1 MVRPNQLKLDN
12 DEGKAMTISIKAAA
26 AALAISVAAIAPGA
40 HAAGTLNGAGGTAI
54 YPLLSAWAQDY
65 KQQTGIAVNYQ
76 PIGSGGGIK
85 QIEART
91 VDFANSDKPL
101 MHDDLVK
108 NHLVQFP
115 QTIIS
120 IVPVVHLL
128 GVKPGD
134 LVLDGKTLAD
144 IYLGNIT
151 KWNDPAIRKL
161 NPKLRLPDIAI
172 ITVHRSDGSGTTFNF
187 TDYLGKVSPAWKTNV
202 GSDTSVSW
210 PGGIG
215 GKGNAG
221 VAASVAQ
228 TIGSIGYVE
237 YAYAKQNKLTY
248 TDMINASGARVRPSV
263 SAFQAAARQAD
274 FSRVQD
280 FYLILTNQP
289 GKESWPIIAATYMLM
304 RSDYAPDRN
313 RGVLKFLDWALRS
326 GQSQAEKLDY
336 VPIPAETVK
345 QIEASWTRGLK
356 AWP

>member
-1 MVRPNQLKLDN
+1 M
-12 DEGKAMTISIKAAA
+12 KASMKM
-26 AALAISVAAIAPGA
+26 AIAFAFCGMLGTSGA
-40 HAAGTLNGAGGTAI
+40 EAAETLNGAGGTAI

-65 KQQTGIAVNYQ
+65 KQQTGTAVNYQ
-76 PIGSGGGIK
+76 AIGSGGGIK
-85 QIEART
+85 QIEAQT

-101 MHDDLVK
+101 EHDELAK

-115 QTIIS
+115 QTVIS
-120 IVPVVHLL
+120 IVPVIHLPGVHA
-128 GVKPGD
+128 GE

-144 IYLGNIT
+144 MYLGNIT
-151 KWNDPAIRKL
+151 KWDDPAIRKL
-161 NPKLRLPDIAI
+161 NPKLHLPGVAI

-187 TDYLGKVSPAWKTNV
+187 TNYLAKVSPAWKTNV

-210 PGGIG
+210 PNGVG

-248 TDMINASGARVRPSV
+248 TDMVNVAGARIHPDTS
-263 SAFQAAARQAD
+263 SFEAAARNAN
-274 FSRVQD
+274 FSHAQD

-289 GKESWPIIAATYMLM
+289 GKESWPIIAATFMLM

-313 RGVLKFLDWALRS
+313 RHVLKFLDWALRS

-336 VPIPAETVK
+336 VPLPDATVK
-345 QIEASWTRGLK
+345 EIEASWTGALR